1 MIIEAVYPA
10 NKEIEEKIIAK
21 HGLAFSEV
29 IEVFLNRNFRPLIA
43 RSRKEIKSRWRYVAL
58 GQTFSGKYLAVVFVI
73 EKKRVARV
81 ITARMMSGSEKRRYQ
96 R

>member
-29 IEVFLNRNFRPLIA
+29 I
-43 RSRKEIKSRWRYVAL
+43 
-58 GQTFSGKYLAVVFVI
+58 
-73 EKKRVARV
+73 
-81 ITARMMSGSEKRRYQ
+81 
-96 R
+96 